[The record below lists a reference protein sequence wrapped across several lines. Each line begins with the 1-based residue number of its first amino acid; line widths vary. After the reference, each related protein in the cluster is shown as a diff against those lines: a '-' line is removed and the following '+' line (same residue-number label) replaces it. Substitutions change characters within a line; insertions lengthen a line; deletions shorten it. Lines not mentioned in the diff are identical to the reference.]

1 MEFISKHN
9 SNLLWEILSDEPI
22 IKNTSKAKQDLV
34 YEAFNTNLLYFYE
47 KEKNTNSNNSLVSL
61 NKRFLSQMLKVLRND
76 VRQPTQQTNQTKQL
90 YKAEDIQAQRQQMF
104 DHELSL
110 KRNEFE
116 SSIMREKPPVPDF
129 TEKIEDEKIKGM
141 DELIARTI
149 AQRNFDISQINTPI
163 INEKWLKP
171 QDTSSR
177 ANKNGNTQNMQTN
190 QEMRYIKI
198 EDSVPAQI
206 IKNDIIDLSIPDFT
220 SNSSKKISWNNH
232 DEIKY
237 FEEND
242 IVENNDNPDIFSKLK
257 KIVIPEALNDDL
269 ENIKQEKI
277 EKIEKIGNN
286 EPIENN
292 NQIIQK
298 LLEDY
303 ALLKQRLEQ
312 LENEIQLL
320 KEK

>member
-1 MEFISKHN
+1 MEFLSKNN

-22 IKNTSKAKQDLV
+22 IKNTSKAKQELV
-34 YEAFNTNLLYFYE
+34 YEAFNINLSYFYK
-47 KEKNTNSNNSLVSL
+47 KEKDNNNNLISL
-61 NKRFLSQMLKVLRND
+61 NKKFLSQMLKVLRND
-76 VRQPTQQTNQTKQL
+76 SNQPTNQTKQL

-104 DHELSL
+104 EYELSQ

-116 SSIMREKPPVPDF
+116 TSMTMSKPPALDF

-163 INEKWLKP
+163 VNENWLNR
-171 QDTSSR
+171 QDTYSR
-177 ANKNGNTQNMQTN
+177 TNTNAQNNK
-190 QEMRYIKI
+190 EMRYIKI
-198 EDSVPAQI
+198 EDNVPVQAIQ
-206 IKNDIIDLSIPDFT
+206 NDIIDLSIPDFIEENKINT
-220 SNSSKKISWNNH
+220 SKKISWNNS

-237 FEEND
+237 FETND
-242 IVENNDNPDIFSKLK
+242 IIDNNDNSDIFSKLK
-257 KIVIPEALNDDL
+257 KIVAPVLVDD
-269 ENIKQEKI
+269 I
-277 EKIEKIGNN
+277 ETKKDH
-286 EPIENN
+286 

-298 LLEDY
+298 LLEDH
-303 ALLKQRLEQ
+303 ALLQQRLEQ